1 MYVRII
7 MSEEWKMQESR
18 FKRIFLDLGYS
29 SYINGTEYGKMFF
42 LIKIKLIFTT
52 SK

>member
-1 MYVRII
+1 MFALLWAKNEKCKKVDC
-7 MSEEWKMQESR
+7 
-18 FKRIFLDLGYS
+18 KRIFLDLGYS